1 MAKPPYKLE
10 RSVPI
15 PKAKLHPN
23 PWNPNHMKPNQA
35 KGVEESLQ
43 WVGQVLDLLV
53 RPHTDVDGEY
63 QIIDGEHRFNVI
75 GDTVYCTIIHGLSEA
90 EAKKLTIV
98 MNETRG
104 EADKIEL
111 AQLLKDIWVDMG
123 DDTGWALPYD
133 DTELTELVN
142 LADVDWGNFED
153 AFEPDDPTEPQ
164 DDRPAQEIDCVCP
177 ECGHKFIRQL

>member
-1 MAKPPYKLE
+1 MTKYKLE

-15 PKAKLHPN
+15 PKSKLHPN
-23 PWNPNHMKPNQA
+23 PWNPNYMKPNQA
-35 KGVEESLQ
+35 KGVKESLQ

-53 RPHTDVDGEY
+53 RPHPEIDGEY

-111 AQLLKDIWVDMG
+111 AQLLKDIWTDLG

-133 DTELTELVN
+133 ETELTELVN
-142 LADVDWGNFED
+142 LADVDWGVFDDDFTPDNEQGEGG
-153 AFEPDDPTEPQ
+153 EPGETK
-164 DDRPAQEIDCVCP
+164 EIDCVCP
-177 ECGHKFIRQL
+177 DCGHQFIRQL